1 MERASAPSYKAIVQS
16 AAVMTNMWMT
26 AKYDALNPLAL
37 KKLIAEGA
45 QLRVF
50 RSP

>member
-1 MERASAPSYKAIVQS
+1 
-16 AAVMTNMWMT
+16 MWMT

-37 KKLIAEGA
+37 KEADCRGRAIAG
-45 QLRVF
+45 VS